1 MLEWVEAV
9 ENQKD
14 PLLDEAGDPQR
25 PSRFI
30 IEAIEEDEAHPQQ
43 VAQSEHGRSS
53 HSTSDTQLSQSSA
66 QRAKVKKKGKA
77 IASATPL
84 ERIESGD
91 EAPSQ
96 SIQGHSTNTDSS
108 FSTDNGGDAGE
119 SYVSTTQVEGGA
131 WTEEQYFTYA
141 TQDIDHRAR
150 QGTGHV
156 YTRKGKGKE
165 KEKAVD
171 EFEHMRQSLQGAYTE
186 QSSSYSQSSYYGE
199 SYGQQQYSD
208 SWSFFSQQQYDT
220 EQQVSSKS
228 RSSDIHQ
235 YMPQEPPWT
244 RIIHD
249 DQPTTI
255 TTLMHQWH
263 SVYQYTMSSDQFQD
277 WVRQTYHIDM
287 QIHRIEDPEPP
298 PVEARRL
305 FWW

>member
-9 ENQKD
+9 ENQED

-43 VAQSEHGRSS
+43 
-53 HSTSDTQLSQSSA
+53 
-66 QRAKVKKKGKA
+66 
-77 IASATPL
+77 
-84 ERIESGD
+84 
-91 EAPSQ
+91 
-96 SIQGHSTNTDSS
+96 GHSTNTDSS
-108 FSTDNGGDAGE
+108 SSTDNGGDAGE

-131 WTEEQYFTYA
+131 WTDEQYFTYA

-156 YTRKGKGKE
+156 YTRKGKGKG

-171 EFEHMRQSLQGAYTE
+171 EFEHMRQSLQGAYIE
-186 QSSSYSQSSYYGE
+186 QSSSYSQPSYYGE

-220 EQQVSSKS
+220 EQQ
-228 RSSDIHQ
+228 
-235 YMPQEPPWT
+235 
-244 RIIHD
+244 
-249 DQPTTI
+249 
-255 TTLMHQWH
+255 
-263 SVYQYTMSSDQFQD
+263 
-277 WVRQTYHIDM
+277 
-287 QIHRIEDPEPP
+287 IHRIEDPEPS

-305 FWW
+305 YRSTMLSRPRFAISTCTARYGRYIPVRQVTGTRIARYRAVPSKIGRRRSIE